1 HAGEPHRPGAM
12 RNASPV
18 ARPCRAWRATPG
30 TVIKEN
36 LMNEPND
43 PRTLGRGSY
52 VLDDGASADTLI
64 NDAMEWLSHADSL
77 QALLA
82 EYMVDASLPDRALM
96 VRAVATLSLLTRMT
110 SQSLHQANIRR
121 IWDEAV
127 ALGGAK

>member
-1 HAGEPHRPGAM
+1 
-12 RNASPV
+12 
-18 ARPCRAWRATPG
+18 
-30 TVIKEN
+30 
-36 LMNEPND
+36 MNEPND
-43 PRTLGRGSY
+43 PRILGRGSY

-64 NDAMEWLSHADSL
+64 NDAMEWLAHADGL

-82 EYMVDASLPDRALM
+82 EYMVDAVLPDRALM
-96 VRAVATLSLLTRMT
+96 VRAVGTLSLLTRMT